1 MHALFTQIR
10 SWRHAFSLRISE
22 RLRISRGVYREK
34 PAERLSNLTARQEE
48 RLGQLRERYRVQF
61 EQRLNRRTSL
71 NNYEYLDMLDRAWR
85 AWGDT
90 VPIGR
95 DLCDVGCAS
104 FWYAEALQ
112 AFFLPRSLVG
122 VEVEG
127 YRLFRNG
134 HSRFDYAAGYLASV
148 PGAEFVVANYAEAP
162 RPADLITAWF
172 PFLTPAA
179 ILAWRLPLSLLT
191 PERLFQR
198 IRHNLK
204 AGGVLLMVNHGPAEA
219 ELAQGYCIAAGLRRV
234 ARYEEVGVFSAYRRS
249 PPVLSCWGPV
259 GLEGAIPL
267 KTRNF

>member
-1 MHALFTQIR
+1 MRALFTKIR
-10 SWRHAFSLRISE
+10 SWRHAFSLCISE

-34 PAERLSNLTARQEE
+34 PAERLTHLTARQEE
-48 RLGQLRERYRVQF
+48 RVGQLREHYQVRF
-61 EQRLNRRTSL
+61 EQRLNHRTSL

-112 AFFLPRSLVG
+112 AFFLPRALLG

-134 HSRFDYAAGYLASV
+134 HSRSDYARGYLQAI
-148 PGAEFVVANYAEAP
+148 PEAEFRVANYADWA

-172 PFLTPAA
+172 PFLTPNAV
-179 ILAWRLPLSLLT
+179 LAWRLPLSLLA
-191 PERLFQR
+191 PERLFRR
-198 IRHNLK
+198 IRHNLSP
-204 AGGVLLMVNHGPAEA
+204 GGIFLMVNHGPREA
-219 ELAQGYCIAAGLRRV
+219 ELAFGYCVAAGMHCLGRHQ
-234 ARYEEVGVFSAYRRS
+234 EVGVFSGYRAS
-249 PPVLSCWGPV
+249 PPVLSCWSADAVTGPS
-259 GLEGAIPL
+259 P
-267 KTRNF
+267 

>member
-1 MHALFTQIR
+1 MHSLFTQIR
-10 SWRHAFSLRISE
+10 SWRHAFSLSISE

-48 RLGQLRERYRVQF
+48 RIGQLRDRYRVQF

-85 AWGDT
+85 AWGAT

-134 HSRFDYAAGYLASV
+134 HSRIDYASGYLAAI
-148 PGAEFVVANYAEAP
+148 PGAEFVVANYAEGS

-172 PFLTPAA
+172 PFLTPTA

-191 PERLFQR
+191 PEGLFGR

-204 AGGVLLMVNHGPAEA
+204 EGGRFLMANHGPQEA
-219 ELAQGYCIAAGLRRV
+219 QLAYQYCTAAGLLCV
-234 ARYEEVGVFSAYRRS
+234 GRYEEVGVFSAYRSS
-249 PPVLSCWGPV
+249 PPVLSCWSV
-259 GLEGAIPL
+259 SAA
-267 KTRNF
+267 

>member
-22 RLRISRGVYREK
+22 RLRVSRGVYREK
-34 PAERLSNLTARQEE
+34 PAERLTNLTARQQD
-48 RLGQLRERYRVQF
+48 RVSQLSERYRVRF

-95 DLCDVGCAS
+95 DLTDVGCAS

-134 HSRFDYAAGYLASV
+134 HSRIDYATGYLAAM
-148 PGAEFVVANYAEAP
+148 PGSEFVVANYADCS

-172 PFLTPAA
+172 PFLTPTA

-191 PERLFQR
+191 PARLFGR
-198 IRHNLK
+198 IRHNLNE
-204 AGGVLLMVNHGPAEA
+204 GGVFLMANQGSEEA
-219 ELAQGYCIAAGLRRV
+219 QLAQNYCIAAGMRCLGRH
-234 ARYEEVGVFSAYRRS
+234 EEVGVFSAYRS
-249 PPVLSCWGPV
+249 TPPVLSCWSGSAVSGPS
-259 GLEGAIPL
+259 P
-267 KTRNF
+267 